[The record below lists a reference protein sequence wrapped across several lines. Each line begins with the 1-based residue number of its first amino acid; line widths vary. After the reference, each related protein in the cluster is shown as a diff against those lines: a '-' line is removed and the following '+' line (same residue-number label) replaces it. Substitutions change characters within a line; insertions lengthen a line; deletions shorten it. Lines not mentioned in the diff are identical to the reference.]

1 MKQNKIRTREEVLKD
16 FEKKGVSIRCWALE
30 NGLPPSIVRLVLKGK
45 LTGRIGKSH
54 KAAVMLGLKN
64 GEISQK

>member
-1 MKQNKIRTREEVLKD
+1 MKQNNIRTREEVLKD
-16 FEKKGVSIRCWALE
+16 FANKGISIRGWALE

-54 KAAVMLGLKN
+54 KVAVMLGLKN
-64 GEISQK
+64 GEIS